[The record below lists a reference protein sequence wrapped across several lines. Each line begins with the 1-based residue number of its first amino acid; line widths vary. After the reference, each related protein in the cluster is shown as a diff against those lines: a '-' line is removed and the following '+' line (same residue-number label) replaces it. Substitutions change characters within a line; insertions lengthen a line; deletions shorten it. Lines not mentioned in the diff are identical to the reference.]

1 MKPKIFIYFFIYFFA
16 ISAQAQD
23 VESNKQEQNKFKN
36 NFNINYGLLSNQ
48 QFLFLLS
55 SVYQSAFSNINED
68 NYDQRIKSIGS
79 IGLKYDYQINKT
91 FLVGMQYN
99 NNYIKSKLN
108 YKNPLYSSLVIK
120 SKVNFLGINS
130 SAKYFHKNQL
140 HLYSGVALG
149 VGIYSGKEIK
159 DSHIEKY
166 RGTRFAWHAN
176 LFGLR
181 YGDRVGGFVEL
192 GVGYK
197 GIMNVGVVG
206 SF

>member
-55 SVYQSAFSNINED
+55 SVYQSAFSN
-68 NYDQRIKSIGS
+68 
-79 IGLKYDYQINKT
+79 GLKYDYQINKT
-91 FLVGMQYN
+91 FLVGMDYN
-99 NNYIKSKLN
+99 NTYIKSTFN
-108 YKNPLYSSLVIK
+108 SKNPLYSSFVIK

>member
-91 FLVGMQYN
+91 FLVGMDYN
-99 NNYIKSKLN
+99 NTYIKSTFN
-108 YKNPLYSSLVIK
+108 SKNPLYSSFVIK
-120 SKVNFLGINS
+120 SKVNIF
-130 SAKYFHKNQL
+130 
-140 HLYSGVALG
+140 
-149 VGIYSGKEIK
+149 IK
-159 DSHIEKY
+159 ISYTYIQ
-166 RGTRFAWHAN
+166 AWH
-176 LFGLR
+176 L
-181 YGDRVGGFVEL
+181 EL
-192 GVGYK
+192 EFIQEKKLKTAILKNIGELDLLGML
-197 GIMNVGVVG
+197 I
-206 SF
+206 FLD

>member
-91 FLVGMQYN
+91 F
-99 NNYIKSKLN
+99 
-108 YKNPLYSSLVIK
+108 
-120 SKVNFLGINS
+120 
-130 SAKYFHKNQL
+130 
-140 HLYSGVALG
+140 
-149 VGIYSGKEIK
+149 
-159 DSHIEKY
+159 
-166 RGTRFAWHAN
+166 
-176 LFGLR
+176 
-181 YGDRVGGFVEL
+181 
-192 GVGYK
+192 
-197 GIMNVGVVG
+197 
-206 SF
+206 